1 MKINMDEEKFA
12 LIICSIIAIPLVIL
26 VEALLIWIL
35 SLTGFFIGGL
45 LFIAINGVIVART
58 VAYLQEEGII
68 EFSNKEDEYNNF

>member
-12 LIICSIIAIPLVIL
+12 LIICSIIVIPLVIL

-45 LFIAINGVIVART
+45 LFIAINGVIVAGA